1 MSSITIRPYQPTD
14 YPEWLRMRL
23 ALWPDGSEADWQHEI
38 ADILADP
45 HQPVFVAERP
55 DGTLGG
61 FLEVSLRKYADGCDS
76 SPVGYLEGWYVD
88 ADLRR
93 TGVGAALVQAAENW
107 ARAQGC
113 TEMGSDTEI
122 ENRVS
127 FRAHLAL
134 GYEEAERLIHFCKA
148 L

>member
-1 MSSITIRPYQPTD
+1 MITIRPYQPAD

-23 ALWPDGSEADWQHEI
+23 ALWPDGSETEWQHEME
-38 ADILADP
+38 DILADP
-45 HQPVFVAERP
+45 QQPVFVAERP
-55 DGTLGG
+55 NGKLGG
-61 FLEVSLRKYADGCDS
+61 LLEVSLRKYADGCDS

-93 TGVGAALVQAAENW
+93 TGVGASLVRAAEDW
-107 ARAQGC
+107 ARGQGC

-122 ENRVS
+122 ENLVS
-127 FRAHLAL
+127 LQAHLAL
-134 GYEEAERLIHFCKA
+134 GYEEAERLIHFRKA